1 MFVSKDVDEAAR
13 EFKRFR
19 KEPEKKVRTMT
30 DGNGKYY
37 VAHGDD
43 ELIQRL
49 HDGLKL
55 TKALN
60 GEKFLLQHR

>member
-1 MFVSKDVDEAAR
+1 M
-13 EFKRFR
+13 
-19 KEPEKKVRTMT
+19 RTMT

-55 TKALN
+55 TKTLN

>member
-1 MFVSKDVDEAAR
+1 M
-13 EFKRFR
+13 
-19 KEPEKKVRTMT
+19 RTMT
-30 DGNGKYY
+30 DGHYGKYY

-49 HDGLKL
+49 HDGWKL

-60 GEKFLLQHR
+60 

>member
-1 MFVSKDVDEAAR
+1 M
-13 EFKRFR
+13 
-19 KEPEKKVRTMT
+19 RTMT

-49 HDGLKL
+49 HDGWKL

-60 GEKFLLQHR
+60 EEKFLLQHR